1 MVRVDA
7 RKYDRRGGAGAGGAG
22 AMKFTAANPP
32 DATPAGARIETI
44 WGMTV
49 AWLRFAAFVA
59 LAVLC
64 VVGGVTGAVEFRS
77 WYPLAA
83 GLVLALIPAL
93 VAFLLWVFTLR
104 TQSMIYPDGK
114 PGITGEPV
122 LVFVYKDKVKTPK
135 GWVEKEPE
143 TVKVKAKP
151 GAVLEALRWMKA
163 TGQTSR
169 NKVCDNTNLSQPGWK
184 SLTDE
189 LKRYGVLTSDGLT
202 DEIDHFIAQ
211 IEAQLR

>member
-1 MVRVDA
+1 
-7 RKYDRRGGAGAGGAG
+7 
-22 AMKFTAANPP
+22 MKFTTTQP
-32 DATPAGARIETI
+32 DATPAGARLETP
-44 WGMTV
+44 WGMTKQVLRVVWFGTLAVLALVVGAVAAVAFRAWQPLAVGLIMAGPFAFV
-49 AWLRFAAFVA
+49 AWL
-59 LAVLC
+59 
-64 VVGGVTGAVEFRS
+64 
-77 WYPLAA
+77 
-83 GLVLALIPAL
+83 
-93 VAFLLWVFTLR
+93 LWQYVKR
-104 TQSMIYPDGK
+104 TERMIYPDGK

-169 NKVCDNTNLSQPGWK
+169 NKVCDNTSLSQPGWK